1 MKASLAWLAEFADAK
16 KLVLLLGNMAE
27 LGEYAESGHRE
38 VLETARKFFPEARL
52 IVVGPDMK
60 RAASALV
67 IPPTAVFANSAEAAE
82 HVKEF
87 LKKGDLVFLKA
98 SRSTKMELIEG

>member
-1 MKASLAWLAEFADAK
+1 MDKRIVYAEPADYIPEDLRK
-16 KLVLLLGNMAE
+16 KYK

-60 RAASALV
+60 RAASALA

-87 LKKGDLVFLKA
+87 LKEGDLVFLKA